1 MVGKQMEK
9 AVILARGLGTRMRK
23 EDEAASL
30 DQRQARMAETGV
42 KALIP
47 IGRPFLDYVLSAL
60 ADAGY
65 RQACLVVAPDH
76 EIIRRYYH
84 EEIQP
89 TRIQVEFAVQV
100 DPKGTADAVTAAE
113 QFAGSD
119 PFLVINSDN
128 YYPAEALQGLR
139 EQDGCA
145 VALFEQEAMLS
156 GSNIAE
162 DRIRHFAVGKIDAA
176 GCLERILE
184 KPSDEILA
192 SLPRPLWLSMN
203 CWRFGPS
210 IFEACRNIK
219 PSPRGE
225 WELPDAVQ
233 YAINVLGDPF
243 RAVTVRAPVL
253 DLTSRRDIAGVK
265 EKLAGKEVNL

>member
-1 MVGKQMEK
+1 MAEQRMEK

-23 EDEAASL
+23 EDEAAGL

-76 EIIRRYYH
+76 EIIRRYYR
-84 EEIQP
+84 EEAP
-89 TRIQVEFAVQV
+89 PRRIQVEFAIQV
-100 DPKGTADAVTAAE
+100 EPKGTADAVAAAE
-113 QFAGSD
+113 AFAGGD
-119 PFLVINSDN
+119 PLLVINSDN
-128 YYPAEALQGLR
+128 YYPLEALAGLR
-139 EQDGCA
+139 ETQGSA

-156 GSNIAE
+156 GSNIAA

-184 KPSDEILA
+184 KPSDETLV

-203 CWRFGPS
+203 CWRFGPP
-210 IFEACRNIK
+210 IFEACRQIQ
-219 PSPRGE
+219 PSARGE

-233 YAINVLGDPF
+233 YAINVLGEPF
-243 RAVTVRAPVL
+243 RALTVRAPVL
-253 DLTSRRDIAGVK
+253 DMTNRRDIAGVA
-265 EKLAGKEVNL
+265 EKLAGKEVNP